1 MKKILILIPFIV
13 AALAI
18 YQFFPSSKQE
28 VTPVSNE
35 VLGVSQPVEIKSM
48 NLSFEGASYSVVW
61 TPPLY
66 GKTITLIENF
76 TQKETALSVFKDNNC
91 KILVNGG
98 FYTPEDKPTGLFTT
112 NDVESFPFIR
122 NKLLN
127 GVFSINDFGV
137 PRITRSVPA
146 DHIRV
151 GLQTGPL
158 LIENSWE
165 QALTLSSDK
174 PARRMAL
181 ATLGS
186 NEVVFIAIYK
196 KDNPFAGPYLA
207 QLPHLLTQ
215 FSNETGLMIAD
226 AVNLDGGSASAMYIQ
241 TDTNDYW
248 QLSEATPV
256 GSFFCVQDR

>member
-1 MKKILILIPFIV
+1 MKKILIIIPFII
-13 AALAI
+13 AALGI
-18 YQFFPSSKQE
+18 YHFFPTSKGAE
-28 VTPVSNE
+28 TPVDHE
-35 VLGVSQPVEIKSM
+35 VLGVSQPIEVKTID
-48 NLSFEGASYSVVW
+48 LSLRGVTYSVVW
-61 TPPLY
+61 TPAIE
-66 GKTITLIENF
+66 GKDITLIDNF
-76 TQKETALSVFKDNNC
+76 TQKETALSVFKDNKC
-91 KILVNGG
+91 RILVNGG

-112 NDVESFPFIR
+112 NDVESYPFIR

-127 GVFSINDFGV
+127 GVFSINDFEV
-137 PRITRSVPA
+137 PRITRSVPV

-158 LIENSWE
+158 LVENSWE

-196 KDNPFAGPYLA
+196 KDYPFTGPYLA
-207 QLPHLLTQ
+207 DLPRLLTQ
-215 FSNETGLMIAD
+215 FSNETGMMIAD
-226 AVNLDGGSASAMYIQ
+226 AVNLDGGSASAIYIQ
-241 TDTNDYW
+241 TEANDYW

-256 GSFFCVQDR
+256 GSFFCVQ